1 MDSICLQC
9 SEPVTTLN
17 QLKCQGFCDRIM
29 HLSCS
34 TLTRPKL
41 DMINDSANIL
51 WLCDSCVD
59 LMKSSTVNA
68 AFTAL
73 SEAFRLLTDTHKTAL
88 EALKAEMEKTRKSVE
103 SATTLPATPISWP
116 VPNRAGAKRA
126 RKTEDDKSLS
136 KSDVPSLTCGKKKG
150 DVAKVPTITVQPA
163 TSKCWIY
170 LSRIATTVSEDE
182 VGAMVKECLSSDDPV
197 EVKKLVKKDANLSGH
212 NFISFKIGVDPKPRE
227 MALNAETWPDGMYFR
242 EFIDF
247 RQERTNDGRQ
257 GFRKTPRLG

>member
-17 QLKCQGFCDRIM
+17 QLKCQGFCYRIM

-41 DMINDSANIL
+41 DMINDSANIF

-59 LMKSSTVNA
+59 LMKSSA
-68 AFTAL
+68 
-73 SEAFRLLTDTHKTAL
+73 RLKHL
-88 EALKAEMEKTRKSVE
+88 EKTRKSVE

-126 RKTEDDKSLS
+126 RETEDDKYPS

-170 LSRIATTVSEDE
+170 LSRIATAVSEAE
-182 VGAMVKECLSSDDPV
+182 VGAMVKECLSTDDPV
-197 EVKKLVKKDANLSGH
+197 EVKKLVKKDANLSGL
-212 NFISFKIGVDPKPRE
+212 NFISFKIGVDPQLRE
-227 MALNAETWPDGMYFR
+227 MALNADTWPDGMYFR

-247 RQERTNDGRQ
+247 RQERNNDGKL